1 MDSSNP
7 ASEAQPQT
15 KGPRTKGPKDRE
27 QHLTVSQ
34 QVRALKD
41 SGPKRSGATGGLS
54 LRLYVAGHS
63 PNSVAAT
70 ANLRTLCAELHASSP
85 LIEIV
90 DVLQEPERAL
100 KDGIMVTP
108 MLVRL
113 SPEPTVQI
121 LGALSDLGR
130 VRLALGIEPQAKHD
144 HA

>member
-1 MDSSNP
+1 MDSSN
-7 ASEAQPQT
+7 QPKQ
-15 KGPRTKGPKDRE
+15 
-27 QHLTVSQ
+27 
-34 QVRALKD
+34 
-41 SGPKRSGATGGLS
+41 KRPGAPGGLS

-63 PNSVAAT
+63 PNSVAAA
-70 ANLRTLCAELHASSP
+70 ANLRTLCAAEDVNP
-85 LIEIV
+85 PKFDIV

-130 VRLALGIEPQAKHD
+130 VRAALGIRAQKEHD

>member
-1 MDSSNP
+1 MDSSN
-7 ASEAQPQT
+7 QP
-15 KGPRTKGPKDRE
+15 KLK
-27 QHLTVSQ
+27 
-34 QVRALKD
+34 RAGD
-41 SGPKRSGATGGLS
+41 TSGLS

-63 PNSVAAT
+63 PNSVAAM
-70 ANLRTLCAELHASSP
+70 ANLRTLCAEQDAIP
-85 LIEIV
+85 PTFEIV

-121 LGALSDLGR
+121 LGALADLGR
-130 VRLALGIEPQAKHD
+130 VRSALGLEAQIKHD